1 MTFIKSLIHKILN
14 KEISNIYNKR
24 FDNFNNTPK
33 GVFWNSKLS
42 QDLRLNIILDK
53 ILQNTKSDEFSIA
66 DIGCG
71 YGSFADYLNRNYNE
85 SKFNYEGFD
94 INPKFI
100 KHCRSKFSEANLRF
114 IIDSKPSSK
123 KDFVTMSGTY
133 NLATTT
139 NVSLWEQYL
148 FSCLSECWSYTKTA
162 MIFNLQTSTKSKIS
176 SQNIYY
182 ANASKVIDFCVSKL
196 GPTRVV
202 RDSSLENDATFTVVR

>member
-1 MTFIKSLIHKILN
+1 M
-14 KEISNIYNKR
+14 E
-24 FDNFNNTPK
+24 
-33 GVFWNSKLS
+33 
-42 QDLRLNIILDK
+42 
-53 ILQNTKSDEFSIA
+53 IA

-71 YGSFADYLNRNYNE
+71 YGSFADYLNRNHNRI
-85 SKFNYEGFD
+85 KFNYEGFD
-94 INPKFI
+94 INSKFI

-196 GPTRVV
+196 GPTRIVN
-202 RDSSLENDATFTVVR
+202 DNSLENDATFTVVR

>member
-1 MTFIKSLIHKILN
+1 MKSRAILEA
-14 KEISNIYNKR
+14 EINSRYSER
-24 FDNFNNTPK
+24 FEKFGPTAK
-33 GVFWNSKLS
+33 GVFWASNTRQERRFSL
-42 QDLRLNIILDK
+42 ILKEIKK
-53 ILQNTKSDEFSIA
+53 ISRNQSVFEIA

-71 YGSFADYLNRNYNE
+71 YGSFADYLMRNLDRTE
-85 SKFNYEGFD
+85 FNYEGFD

-162 MIFNLQTSTKSKIS
+162 MIFNLQASTKSKIS

-196 GPTRVV
+196 GPTRIV
-202 RDSSLENDATFTVVR
+202 RDNSLENDATFTVVR

>member
-1 MTFIKSLIHKILN
+1 MKNRALLEA
-14 KEISNIYNKR
+14 EINSQYSRR
-24 FDNFNNTPK
+24 FEKFGPTAK
-33 GVFWNSKLS
+33 GVFWASTARQEKRF
-42 QDLRLNIILDK
+42 DLIFKEIQK
-53 ILQNTKSDEFSIA
+53 ISRHNFVLEIA

-71 YGSFADYLNRNYNE
+71 YGSFVDYLNNHLTQSEFKYQ
-85 SKFNYEGFD
+85 GFD
-94 INPKFI
+94 INPQFI
-100 KHCRSKFSEANLRF
+100 EHCRNKFSEENLSF
-114 IIDSKPSSK
+114 IIGNRPSSK
-123 KDFVTMSGTY
+123 KDFITMSGTY
-133 NLATTT
+133 NLSTTT

-148 FSCLSECWSYTKTA
+148 FSCLSECWSYAKTA